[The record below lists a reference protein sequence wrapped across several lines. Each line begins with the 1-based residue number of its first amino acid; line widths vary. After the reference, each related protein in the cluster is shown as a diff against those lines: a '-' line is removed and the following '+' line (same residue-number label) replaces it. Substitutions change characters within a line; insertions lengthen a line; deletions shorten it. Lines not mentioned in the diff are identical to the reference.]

1 MILVLLAVIA
11 LAAVYCCYRMAFY
24 VSPRQKGGGI
34 PLPGGEQ
41 YAAVKHITKPLM
53 EEMASL
59 PYEQVFIRSHDGL
72 RLSGMYYHLADDA
85 PLQIQFHGY
94 RGSPVRDFCGGHK
107 LARNLGH
114 NTLVIDQR
122 GLGKSGGHTITFG
135 IKERLDCLA
144 WVHYAAER
152 WTKTDI
158 FLSGVSMGATTVLMA
173 GGLDL
178 PGQVKGII
186 ADCPFASPEKII
198 AKVCRDM
205 KLPPALALPFIRAA
219 ARIFGRFDLRGADAA
234 EAVKRA
240 KVPMLIFHGED
251 DRFVPCSMSADIERA
266 NPVLVHRF
274 TFPGAGHGLSY
285 MADAERYERLTKE
298 FIEACLQK

>member
-1 MILVLLAVIA
+1 MVLIVLALLAL
-11 LAAVYCCYRMAFY
+11 LACYITYRMAFY

-41 YAAVKHITKPLM
+41 YAAVRHITKPLM
-53 EEMASL
+53 EEMAAL
-59 PYEQVFIRSHDGL
+59 PGERVFIRSHDGL
-72 RLSGMYYHLADDA
+72 TLSGMYYHVAEDA

-94 RGSPVRDFCGGHK
+94 RGSPIRDFCGGNK
-107 LARNLGH
+107 LARGMGH

-135 IKERLDCLA
+135 VKERLDCLA
-144 WVHYAAER
+144 WVHYATER

-173 GGLDL
+173 GGLEL
-178 PGQVKGII
+178 PAQVKGVI
-186 ADCPFASPEKII
+186 ADCPFASPEEII

-205 KLPPALALPFIRAA
+205 RIPPALALPFIRLG
-219 ARIFGRFDLRGADAA
+219 ARIFGGFNLRAADAA
-234 EAVKRA
+234 EAVKHA
-240 KVPMLIFHGED
+240 KIPMLILHGED
-251 DRFVPCSMSADIERA
+251 DRFVPCEMSERIQRA
-266 NPVLVHRF
+266 NPAMVRRF

-285 MADAERYERLTKE
+285 LVDAQRYERLTKE
-298 FIEACLQK
+298 FIDECLM